1 MTTNRVAATDAVLDE
16 GPEVTDE
23 DIGAVGVAAVSTP
36 RPRPGPGRSWW
47 SAMQNYAALIT
58 EATPMRALPLPLTQ
72 NEPAA
77 AACRLSELPH
87 NVAAVLLIGLD
98 PSGAAHVQ
106 RAAAAAG
113 GPPVISELDVVTAAL
128 GAAAVSFLRGRDI
141 APRRGRIVVT
151 GAEVVPRLGP
161 LLKASGAGSMT
172 TWHPFDAQDYPLP
185 RMMAHN
191 DLLIDLADAAPDNA
205 APARTLRMPS
215 EPHDYGALVIPGL
228 LRGLCRHEPTPVTI
242 EVLAACSRAL
252 ALVTAPDAILPD
264 IDERLLIPAVARHV
278 HRSLREDSRHRALAH
293 RQPSR
298 QPSPAHDTDHGG
310 QPQ

>member
-1 MTTNRVAATDAVLDE
+1 MSMTTNSNTADDAIFDNDSDDADVD
-16 GPEVTDE
+16 T
-23 DIGAVGVAAVSTP
+23 GAVGVAAVRTP
-36 RPRPGPGRSWW
+36 TGPLPDRACW
-47 SAMQNYAALIT
+47 AVMENYAALIT
-58 EATPMRALPLPLTQ
+58 EATRMRALPLPLTQ
-72 NEPAA
+72 NEPAT
-77 AACRLSELPH
+77 
-87 NVAAVLLIGLD
+87 
-98 PSGAAHVQ
+98 
-106 RAAAAAG
+106 AAAG

-128 GAAAVSFLRGRDI
+128 GAAAMSFLRGRDI

-151 GAEVVPRLGP
+151 GAEVVPRPGP
-161 LLKASGAGSMT
+161 LLVALGAGSMT
-172 TWHPFDAQDYPLP
+172 PWHPFDAQDYPLP

-264 IDERLLIPAVARHV
+264 IDERLLIPAVVRHV